1 MLGSSEATSECLGSV
16 CMASGDEESHSS
28 GREYTFDESFGFKR
42 ESSASSPF
50 EEEVE
55 TCLPGQ
61 VCRKI
66 MLPSIWSVNVFLMS
80 MTKANKGE
88 KCYMGRLPEF
98 GFYEALIVGL
108 RLPLSYLHHR

>member
-28 GREYTFDESFGFKR
+28 GREYTFDESFSFKR

-61 VCRKI
+61 VCRKNYASQH
-66 MLPSIWSVNVFLMS
+66 MVSQCLPNEHDE
-80 MTKANKGE
+80 G
-88 KCYMGRLPEF
+88 
-98 GFYEALIVGL
+98 
-108 RLPLSYLHHR
+108 